1 MGLKVT
7 NAHKPGGPAWEVS
20 SAHQSACRPA
30 PFAALARQYPC
41 LVLQACPLRNVS
53 SVFGAV
59 FFCWSSR
66 RTLYRVPHYAIF
78 CCLWACPLPLSYAV
92 LLSLLQSSP
101 AIADIIIMDA
111 SSSCALFS
119 SSKVGI
125 PCHRARE
132 CHEPQGFILVSLG
145 PICISL
151 CRATMFNYA
160 DELVRRT

>member
-1 MGLKVT
+1 MGGEFGPPVSLPPRALCSTSAAVPL
-7 NAHKPGGPAWEVS
+7 PGGTSS
-20 SAHQSACRPA
+20 SAQE
-30 PFAALARQYPC
+30 RQLSLPC
-41 LVLQACPLRNVS
+41 SVLLLVLPTYLVPRAPLCYILLSLGLS
-53 SVFGAV
+53 SPSF
-59 FFCWSSR
+59 
-66 RTLYRVPHYAIF
+66 L
-78 CCLWACPLPLSYAV
+78 AV

-151 CRATMFNYA
+151 CRATIFDYA